1 MKSVL
6 RSCFD
11 PLPRFMSTKSLT
23 GLVLMVLIGTG
34 ISVYEYLE
42 SSHVPVRAA
51 ATASDEVSET
61 DVSRPCESREPMNRN
76 NRFRDADFVEQPS
89 SASSAEQIS
98 ECTRSAASD
107 APSMFE
113 PPADHTGS

>member
-23 GLVLMVLIGTG
+23 GLVLMVLAGTG

-42 SSHVPVRAA
+42 SSHAPVRAA
-51 ATASDEVSET
+51 PMASDEVS
-61 DVSRPCESREPMNRN
+61 DCDASRPCESLERLDRTS
-76 NRFRDADFVEQPS
+76 RFRESSFVEQPAP
-89 SASSAEQIS
+89 ASSAEQIS
-98 ECTRSAASD
+98 ECTRPAISE
-107 APSMFE
+107 APSLFE
-113 PPADHTGS
+113 PPVEHTGS